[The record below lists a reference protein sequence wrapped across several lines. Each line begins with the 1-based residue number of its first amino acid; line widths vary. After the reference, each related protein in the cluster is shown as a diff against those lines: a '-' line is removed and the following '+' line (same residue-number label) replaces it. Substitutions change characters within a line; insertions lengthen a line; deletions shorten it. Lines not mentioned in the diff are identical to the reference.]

1 MSDICGFTD
10 IQNIVESAE
19 WLISD
24 FILNKSKKSKFSKVR
39 RCVYVDVSLLET
51 INFGNVPKM
60 EGLNQYFIVNSMK
73 KSFFEIFD
81 FSDFLGIKSEVVQW
95 LVFGLSKK

>member
-24 FILNKSKKSKFSKVR
+24 FIPEKSEKIKFSKVR

-51 INFGNVPKM
+51 INSGNVLK
-60 EGLNQYFIVNSMK
+60 NARS
-73 KSFFEIFD
+73 KSIFYCE
-81 FSDFLGIKSEVVQW
+81 FNEKIIFRN
-95 LVFGLSKK
+95 F

>member
-24 FILNKSKKSKFSKVR
+24 FIPEKSEKIKFSIVR
-39 RCVYVDVSLLET
+39 KCTHVDYPLLET
-51 INFGNVPKM
+51 VNIGNVPKM
-60 EGLNQYFIVNSMK
+60 EVLNQHFILNSMK
-73 KSFFEIFD
+73 KSFFE
-81 FSDFLGIKSEVVQW
+81 FLVNKV
-95 LVFGLSKK
+95 

>member
-24 FILNKSKKSKFSKVR
+24 FIPEKSEKIIFSKVR
-39 RCVYVDVSLLET
+39 RCAYFDVSLLET
-51 INFGNVPKM
+51 INIGNVPKM
-60 EGLNQYFIVNSMK
+60 ECTFPVSKFQI
-73 KSFFEIFD
+73 IFRN
-81 FSDFLGIKSEVVQW
+81 F
-95 LVFGLSKK
+95 

>member
-24 FILNKSKKSKFSKVR
+24 FIPEKSEKIKFSKVR
-39 RCVYVDVSLLET
+39 RCAYFDVSLLET
-51 INFGNVPKM
+51 INIICPKM
-60 EGLNQYFIVNSMK
+60 EGPFPNSK
-73 KSFFEIFD
+73 LYCFRKFVFFG
-81 FSDFLGIKSEVVQW
+81 FLGNKV
-95 LVFGLSKK
+95 

>member
-10 IQNIVESAE
+10 IQNIVESGE

-24 FILNKSKKSKFSKVR
+24 FIPNKSKKSKFSKVR

-51 INFGNVPKM
+51 INIGNVPKM

-73 KSFFEIFD
+73 KLFFEIFD
-81 FSDFLGIKSEVVQW
+81 FSDFLGIKSEIVQW

>member
-24 FILNKSKKSKFSKVR
+24 FIPEKSEKIKFSKVR

-51 INFGNVPKM
+51 INIGNVPKM
-60 EGLNQYFIVNSMK
+60 EGLNQYCIVNSMK
-73 KSFFEIFD
+73 NHFSKILIFRI
-81 FSDFLGIKSEVVQW
+81 S
-95 LVFGLSKK
+95 